1 MRIQSTMLSN
11 SPKATMLGLSN
22 DQSNAFEFQRAREEI
37 DVLLQ
42 DVMVDYS
49 KKSDNLDVKI
59 LNHLQ
64 WNDPNFKF
72 TESTKFTHYKL
83 KYGLNLQ
90 DSEFNAWSSDESL
103 S

>member
-1 MRIQSTMLSN
+1 
-11 SPKATMLGLSN
+11 
-22 DQSNAFEFQRAREEI
+22 
-37 DVLLQ
+37 
-42 DVMVDYS
+42 MVDYS

-64 WNDPNFKF
+64 WNDSNFKYKK
-72 TESTKFTHYKL
+72 STKIIHYKL

-90 DSEFNAWSSDESL
+90 DSEGNAWSSDESL